1 MKLNEILPELTTGRA
16 MIRREI
22 WDTDVYLTYDFATD
36 MPRTSA
42 GDRASFTMND
52 VLAEDWTF
60 VETLEQKK
68 LEKLFEILNDFHNTE
83 GLDARVYKD
92 DLLKVLR
99 ME

>member
-1 MKLNEILPELTTGRA
+1 MKLNEVMPEFATGRA
-16 MIRREI
+16 TIRREG
-22 WDTDVYLTYDFATD
+22 WRTDEYLTYDFAAD

-52 VLAEDWTF
+52 VMAEDWTF

-68 LEKLFEILNDFHNTE
+68 LERLYKILNDFYDTA
-83 GLDARVYKD
+83 GIDARAYKD
-92 DLLKVLR
+92 DLLEVLR

>member
-1 MKLNEILPELTTGRA
+1 MKLNEVLPEFIAGRA

-22 WDTDVYLTYDFATD
+22 WDTDEYLKYDSATNQS
-36 MPRTSA
+36 RNSS
-42 GDRASFTMND
+42 GNGRYFTAND

-68 LEKLFEILNDFHNTE
+68 LEKLYEILNNFYHTA
-83 GLDARVYKD
+83 GIDARAYKD